1 MVNDENKYRET
12 PDQPEMPPIPDI
24 SSIPP
29 LPELKNDNNPVT
41 DSTNYK
47 NDLSESPVQNTTII
61 PPVSKGFDESH
72 LEFAREQEKTADKNT
87 GFSSNTS
94 QNQQHNNNLNMNTVN
109 QNQNYSYAQQRMQV
123 RIPNSTGV
131 LTLGILSIVSIC
143 CCGGLIAPVLAII
156 ALALVP
162 KAKRTYAENPGSY
175 TISSF
180 NSLKAG
186 QICAIIGL
194 VLGGIFL
201 IYMIVVMAM
210 DGSGLNE
217 VNRAINEA
225 WNETGY

>member
-1 MVNDENKYRET
+1 MENDENKYRET
-12 PDQPEMPPIPDI
+12 PDQPEIPPIPDI

-29 LPELKNDNNPVT
+29 LPELKNDNNPAT
-41 DSTNYK
+41 DSTINK
-47 NDLSESPVQNTTII
+47 SSLPESQEQNATII

-72 LEFAREQEKTADKNT
+72 LEFARQQEKIADENT
-87 GFSSNTS
+87 GFPSNTS
-94 QNQQHNNNLNMNTVN
+94 QNQKHNNNLNMNTM
-109 QNQNYSYAQQRMQV
+109 NQNYSYTQQRMQIKV
-123 RIPNSTGV
+123 PNSSGV

-162 KAKRTYAENPGSY
+162 KAKRTYAENPESY

-194 VLGGIFL
+194 VLGVIFL

-210 DGSGLNE
+210 DGSGFNE
-217 VNRAINEA
+217 VNQAINEA